1 MIEADIYTTLA
12 SDSAVQAI
20 VGDRIRPI
28 QARIGDAHPLII
40 YALMDRKP
48 EGDITC
54 ESDIEH
60 AELVIDSYSLSYG
73 QALSLDA
80 AAYATLR
87 ATDGR
92 YPRVIGSSKVGS
104 VYTDEVDDG
113 SYVLVDDNDAVL
125 YRRRRTL
132 IIWFEPNS

>member
-1 MIEADIYTTLA
+1 MIEADIYNTLA
-12 SDSAVQAI
+12 SDAAVQAI
-20 VGDRIRPI
+20 VGDRIRPL
-28 QARIGDAHPLII
+28 QARIGDAHPLIV
-40 YALMDRKP
+40 YALVDRTP
-48 EGDITC
+48 EGDVNC

-60 AELVIDSYSLSYG
+60 AELIVDSYSLSYS
-73 QALSLDA
+73 QALNLDA

-104 VYTDEVDDG
+104 VYTEGVDDH